1 MTVTM
6 LIDQNMSCRG
16 FCVCYI
22 QSWFCC

>member
-1 MTVTM
+1 MILTM

-16 FCVCYI
+16 FFVCYI